1 MLLNGGGG
9 VDLMVHVPT
18 QARGGG
24 WGACSSL
31 LFVCSEINSD
41 AL

>member
-9 VDLMVHVPT
+9 GGGADLMVHVPT

-24 WGACSSL
+24 ML
-31 LFVCSEINSD
+31 LPVICM
-41 AL
+41 L